1 MAVPTN
7 LYQKASLKG
16 DREDLTDKIYNTSPT
31 ETPVLSAIGRVT
43 ATNTYHEWQRDS
55 LATADKD
62 NALIDGDDVTLDAQ
76 TATERV
82 GNYMQIFAKKPG
94 VSRRANIV
102 KKAGRGSEM
111 AYIKAKAMLELKRDI
126 EAAIVSN
133 NAAVAPTTSVAG
145 KMGGLGV
152 QNYANTSHGT
162 GTPNGSTA
170 SWTSGAP
177 TTAPT
182 LSGTLRSFSETLLKT
197 VVQSAYIAS
206 GEVPR
211 MVIMSPNHKGVFSGF
226 AGIGAN
232 RYQVSKK
239 EQGRIIG
246 GADVYM
252 SDFGE
257 LEIVPH
263 YLMAG
268 ATDVHLLNTN
278 YLETAYLDGFR
289 TEELGKSGDS
299 ERVLVTVD
307 CALAVRAP
315 KACAKISDLS
325 GG

>member
-1 MAVPTN
+1 MTVPTN

-16 DREDLTDKIYNTSPT
+16 DREDLIDKIYNTSPT

-43 ATNTYHEWQRDS
+43 ATNTYHEWQRDA
-55 LATADKD
+55 LANANKD
-62 NALIDGDDVTLDAQ
+62 NAQIDGDDVTLDAQ

-111 AYIKAKAMLELKRDI
+111 AYIKAKGMLEIKRDM
-126 EAAIVSN
+126 EAMIVST

-145 KMGGLGV
+145 KSGGLGV
-152 QNYANTSHGT
+152 QNNANTSHGA
-162 GTPNGSTA
+162 GGSTA
-170 SWTSGAP
+170 AWTSGAP
-177 TTAPT
+177 TVAPT
-182 LSGTLRSFSETLLKT
+182 PGTGRAFSETLLKT
-197 VVQSAYIAS
+197 VVQSAYINS
-206 GEVPR
+206 GQVPR

-226 AGIGAN
+226 AGIAVN
-232 RYQVSKK
+232 RYQVGKK
-239 EQGRIIG
+239 EQGRIVG

-257 LEIVPH
+257 LEVVPH

-268 ATDVHLLNTN
+268 STDIHLINT
-278 YLETAYLDGFR
+278 EMVEMAYLDGFR
-289 TEELGKSGDS
+289 TQDLGKTGDS
-299 ERVLVTVD
+299 ERVLVTAD
-307 CALAVRAP
+307 CCLAVRAP
-315 KACAKISDLS
+315 KALAKISDLS

>member
-1 MAVPTN
+1 MTVPTN
-7 LYQKASLKG
+7 LYQKASLNG
-16 DREDLTDKIYNTSPT
+16 DRDDLIDKIYNTSPT
-31 ETPVLSAIGRVT
+31 ETPVLSAVGRVS
-43 ATNTYHEWQRDS
+43 ATNTYHEWQRDA
-55 LATADKD
+55 LATANKD

-102 KKAGRGSEM
+102 KKAGRGSEL
-111 AYIKAKAMLELKRDI
+111 AYIKAKSMLEIKRDI
-126 EAAIVSN
+126 EAMIVSAN
-133 NAAVAPTTSVAG
+133 PAVAPTTAVAG
-145 KMGGLGV
+145 KSGGLGV
-152 QNYANTSHGT
+152 QNNANTEHGV
-162 GTPNGSTA
+162 GGSTA
-170 SWTSGAP
+170 AWTSGAP

-182 LSGTLRSFSETLLKT
+182 PGTGRAFTETLLKAA
-197 VVQSAYIAS
+197 VQKTYIAS

-226 AGIGAN
+226 AGIAVN

-268 ATDVHLLNTN
+268 STDVHLCNTD
-278 YLETAYLDGFR
+278 YAEVAYLDGFR

-299 ERVLVTVD
+299 ERVLVTAD
-307 CALAVRAP
+307 CGLAIRAP
-315 KACAKISDLS
+315 KAFAKISDLT

>member
-31 ETPVLSAIGRVT
+31 ETPVLSAIGRTT
-43 ATNTYHEWQRDS
+43 ATNVYHEWQRDS
-55 LATADKD
+55 LATANKD
-62 NALIDGDDVTLDAQ
+62 NALVDGDDVTLDAQ

-126 EAAIVSN
+126 EASIVSG

-145 KMGGLGV
+145 KSGGLGV
-152 QNYANTSHGT
+152 QNYANTDHGV
-162 GTPNGSTA
+162 GGSTA
-170 SWTSGAP
+170 AWTTGAP
-177 TTAPT
+177 TTAAT
-182 LSGTLRSFSETLLKT
+182 AGTGRAFTETILKSA
-197 VVQSAYIAS
+197 VQKAYIAS

-226 AGIGAN
+226 AGIAVN

-268 ATDVHLLNTN
+268 STDVHLINTD
-278 YLETAYLDGFR
+278 YCDVAYLDGFK
-289 TEELGKSGDS
+289 TQELGATGDS
-299 ERVLVTVD
+299 EKVLVTVD
-307 CALAVRAP
+307 CGLMVRAP
-315 KACAKISDLS
+315 KALAKCADLT

>member
-7 LYQKASLKG
+7 LYQRASLNG
-16 DREDLTDKIYNTSPT
+16 VREDLTDKIYNTSPT

-55 LATADKD
+55 LATANKD
-62 NALIDGDDVTLDAQ
+62 NALIDGDDVTLDSQ

-102 KKAGRGSEM
+102 KKAGRGAEM
-111 AYIKAKAMLELKRDI
+111 AYIKAKSMLELKRDI

-133 NAAVAPTTSVAG
+133 NPAVAPTTSVAG

-152 QNYANTSHGT
+152 QNYANTSHG
-162 GTPNGSTA
+162 GVGATA
-170 SWTSGAP
+170 AWTSGAP
-177 TTAPT
+177 TVAPT
-182 LSGTLRSFSETLLKT
+182 AGTNRAFTETLLKG
-197 VVQSAYIAS
+197 VVQAAYIAS

-226 AGIGAN
+226 AGIAVN

-257 LEIVPH
+257 LEVVPH

-268 ATDVHLLNTN
+268 STDVHLINTN
-278 YLETAYLDGFR
+278 FAEMAYLDGFR

-307 CALAVRAP
+307 CCLAVRAP
-315 KACAKISDLS
+315 KAFAKISDLS

>member
-1 MAVPTN
+1 MTVPTN

-16 DREDLTDKIYNTSPT
+16 DREDLIDKIYNTSPT
-31 ETPVLSAIGRVT
+31 ETPVLSAVGRVS
-43 ATNTYHEWQRDS
+43 ATNTFHEWQRDA
-55 LATADKD
+55 LATANKD

-102 KKAGRGSEM
+102 KKAGRGSEL
-111 AYIKAKAMLELKRDI
+111 AYIKAKAMLEIKRDI
-126 EAAIVSN
+126 EAMIVSAN
-133 NAAVAPTTSVAG
+133 PAVAPTNSVAG
-145 KMGGLGV
+145 KSGGLGV
-152 QNYANTSHGT
+152 QNNANTEHGS
-162 GTPNGSTA
+162 GGSTA
-170 SWTSGAP
+170 AWTSGAP

-182 LSGTLRSFSETLLKT
+182 PGTGRAFTETLLKAA
-197 VVQSAYIAS
+197 VQKTYIAS

-226 AGIGAN
+226 AGIAVN

-268 ATDVHLLNTN
+268 STDVHLCNTD
-278 YLETAYLDGFR
+278 YAEVAYLDWFR

-299 ERVLVTVD
+299 ERVLVTAD
-307 CALAVRAP
+307 CGLAIRAP
-315 KACAKISDLS
+315 KAFAKISDLT

>member
-16 DREDLTDKIYNTSPT
+16 DREDLIDKIYNTSPT
-31 ETPVLSAIGRVT
+31 ETPVLSAVGRVS
-43 ATNTYHEWQRDS
+43 ATNTYHEWQRDA
-55 LATADKD
+55 LATANKD

-102 KKAGRGSEM
+102 KKAGRGSEL
-111 AYIKAKAMLELKRDI
+111 AYIKAKSMLEIKRDI
-126 EAAIVSN
+126 EAMIVSA
-133 NAAVAPTTSVAG
+133 NAAVAPTTAVAG
-145 KMGGLGV
+145 KSGGLGV
-152 QNYANTSHGT
+152 QNNANTEHGA
-162 GTPNGSTA
+162 GGSTA
-170 SWTSGAP
+170 AWTSGAP

-182 LSGTLRSFSETLLKT
+182 AGTGRAFTEALLKSA
-197 VVQSAYIAS
+197 VQKTYIAS

-226 AGIGAN
+226 AGIAVN

-268 ATDVHLLNTN
+268 STDVHLCNTD
-278 YLETAYLDGFR
+278 YAEVAYLDGFR
-289 TEELGKSGDS
+289 TDELGKSGDS
-299 ERVLVTVD
+299 ERVLVTAD
-307 CALAVRAP
+307 CGLAIRAP
-315 KACAKISDLS
+315 KAFAKISDLT

>member
-7 LYQKASLKG
+7 LYQKSSLKG
-16 DREDLTDKIYNTSPT
+16 DREDLIDKIYNTSPT
-31 ETPVLSAIGRVT
+31 ETPVLSAVGRVS
-43 ATNTYHEWQRDS
+43 ATNTYHEWQRDA
-55 LATADKD
+55 LATANKD

-102 KKAGRGSEM
+102 KKAGRGSEL
-111 AYIKAKAMLELKRDI
+111 AYIKAKAMLEIKRDI
-126 EAAIVSN
+126 EAMIVSA
-133 NAAVAPTTSVAG
+133 NAAVAPTTAVAG
-145 KMGGLGV
+145 KSGGLGV
-152 QNYANTSHGT
+152 QNNANTEHGV
-162 GTPNGSTA
+162 GGSTA
-170 SWTSGAP
+170 AWTSGAP

-182 LSGTLRSFSETLLKT
+182 AGTGRAFTETLLKSA
-197 VVQSAYIAS
+197 VQKTYIAS

-226 AGIGAN
+226 AGIAAS
-232 RYQVSKK
+232 RFQVGKK
-239 EQGRIIG
+239 EQARIIG

-268 ATDVHLLNTN
+268 STDVHLVNTD
-278 YLETAYLDGFR
+278 YVEVAYLDGFR

-299 ERVLVTVD
+299 ERVLVTAD
-307 CALAVRAP
+307 CGLAVRAP
-315 KACAKISDLS
+315 KALAKVADLS

>member
-1 MAVPTN
+1 MTVPTN

-16 DREDLTDKIYNTSPT
+16 DREDLIDKIYNTSPT
-31 ETPVLSAIGRVT
+31 ETPVLSAVGRVS
-43 ATNTYHEWQRDS
+43 ATNTYHEWQRDA
-55 LATADKD
+55 LATANKD

-102 KKAGRGSEM
+102 KKAGRGSEL
-111 AYIKAKAMLELKRDI
+111 AYIKAKSMLEIKRDI
-126 EAAIVSN
+126 EAMIVSAN
-133 NAAVAPTTSVAG
+133 PAVAPTTSVAG
-145 KMGGLGV
+145 KSGGLGV
-152 QNYANTSHGT
+152 QNNANTEHGVS
-162 GTPNGSTA
+162 GSTA
-170 SWTSGAP
+170 AWTSGAP

-182 LSGTLRSFSETLLKT
+182 PGTGRAFTETLLKSA
-197 VVQSAYIAS
+197 VQKTYIAS

-226 AGIGAN
+226 AGIAVN

-268 ATDVHLLNTN
+268 STDVHLVNTD
-278 YLETAYLDGFR
+278 YVEVAYLDGFR

-299 ERVLVTVD
+299 ERVLVTAD
-307 CALAVRAP
+307 CGLAVRAP
-315 KACAKISDLS
+315 KALAKVADLT

>member
-1 MAVPTN
+1 MTVPTN

-16 DREDLTDKIYNTSPT
+16 DREDLIDKIYNTSPT
-31 ETPVLSAIGRVT
+31 ETPVLSAVGRVS
-43 ATNTYHEWQRDS
+43 ATNTYHEWQRDA
-55 LATADKD
+55 LATANKD

-102 KKAGRGSEM
+102 KKAGRGSEL
-111 AYIKAKAMLELKRDI
+111 AYIKAKSMLEIKRDI
-126 EAAIVSN
+126 EAMIVSA
-133 NAAVAPTTSVAG
+133 NAAVAPTTAVAG
-145 KMGGLGV
+145 KSGGLGV
-152 QNYANTSHGT
+152 QNNANTEHGV
-162 GTPNGSTA
+162 GGSTA
-170 SWTSGAP
+170 AWTSGAP
-177 TTAPT
+177 TVAPT
-182 LSGTLRSFSETLLKT
+182 PGTGRAFTETLLKSA
-197 VVQSAYIAS
+197 VQKTYIAS

-226 AGIGAN
+226 AGIAVN

-268 ATDVHLLNTN
+268 STDVHLVNTD
-278 YLETAYLDGFR
+278 YVEVAYLDGFR

-299 ERVLVTVD
+299 ERVLVTAD
-307 CALAVRAP
+307 CGLAVRAP
-315 KACAKISDLS
+315 KALAKVADLT

>member
-1 MAVPTN
+1 MTVPTN

-16 DREDLTDKIYNTSPT
+16 DREDLIDKIYNTSPT
-31 ETPVLSAIGRVT
+31 ETPVLSAVGRVS
-43 ATNTYHEWQRDS
+43 ATNTYHEWQRDA

-102 KKAGRGSEM
+102 KKAGRGSEL
-111 AYIKAKAMLELKRDI
+111 AYIKAKSMLEIKRDI
-126 EAAIVSN
+126 EAMIVSAN
-133 NAAVAPTTSVAG
+133 PAVAPTTSVAG
-145 KMGGLGV
+145 KSGGLGV
-152 QNYANTSHGT
+152 QNNANTEHGA
-162 GTPNGSTA
+162 GGSTA
-170 SWTSGAP
+170 AWTSGAP
-177 TTAPT
+177 TAAPT
-182 LSGTLRSFSETLLKT
+182 PGTGRAFTETLLKAA
-197 VVQSAYIAS
+197 VQKTYIAS

-226 AGIGAN
+226 AGIAVN

-268 ATDVHLLNTN
+268 STDVHLVNTD
-278 YLETAYLDGFR
+278 YVEVAYLDGFR

-299 ERVLVTVD
+299 ERVLVTAD
-307 CALAVRAP
+307 CGLAVRAP
-315 KACAKISDLS
+315 KALAKVADLT

>member
-7 LYQKASLKG
+7 LYQKASLNG
-16 DREDLTDKIYNTSPT
+16 DREDLIDKIYNTSPT
-31 ETPVLSAIGRVT
+31 ETPVLSAVGRVS

-55 LATADKD
+55 LATANKD

-102 KKAGRGSEM
+102 KKAGRGSEL
-111 AYIKAKAMLELKRDI
+111 AYIKAKAMLEIKRDI
-126 EAAIVSN
+126 EAMIVSAN
-133 NAAVAPTTSVAG
+133 PAVAPTTAVAG
-145 KMGGLGV
+145 KSGGLGV
-152 QNYANTSHGT
+152 QNNANTEHGV
-162 GTPNGSTA
+162 GGSTA
-170 SWTSGAP
+170 AWTSGAP

-182 LSGTLRSFSETLLKT
+182 AGTGRAFTETLLKSA
-197 VVQSAYIAS
+197 VQKTYIAS

-226 AGIGAN
+226 AGIAVN

-268 ATDVHLLNTN
+268 STDVHLCNTD
-278 YLETAYLDGFR
+278 YAEVAYLDGFR

-299 ERVLVTVD
+299 ERVLVTAD
-307 CALAVRAP
+307 CGLAIRAP
-315 KACAKISDLS
+315 KAFAKISDLT

>member
-16 DREDLTDKIYNTSPT
+16 DREDLIDKIYNTSPT
-31 ETPVLSAIGRVT
+31 ETPVLSAVGRVS
-43 ATNTYHEWQRDS
+43 ANNTYHEWQRDA
-55 LATADKD
+55 LATANKD

-76 TATERV
+76 TPTERV

-102 KKAGRGSEM
+102 KKAGRGSEL
-111 AYIKAKAMLELKRDI
+111 AYIKAKAMLEIKRDI
-126 EAAIVSN
+126 EAMIVSAN
-133 NAAVAPTTSVAG
+133 PAVAPTTAVAG
-145 KMGGLGV
+145 KSGGLGV
-152 QNYANTSHGT
+152 QNNANTEHGV
-162 GTPNGSTA
+162 GGSTA
-170 SWTSGAP
+170 AWTSGAP

-182 LSGTLRSFSETLLKT
+182 AGTGRAFTEALLKSA
-197 VVQSAYIAS
+197 VQKTYIAS

-211 MVIMSPNHKGVFSGF
+211 MVIMSPNHKGVFSSF
-226 AGIGAN
+226 AGIAVN

-268 ATDVHLLNTN
+268 STDVHLCNTDFV
-278 YLETAYLDGFR
+278 EVAYLDGFR

-299 ERVLVTVD
+299 ERVLVTAD
-307 CALAVRAP
+307 CGLAVRAP
-315 KACAKISDLS
+315 KALAKVSDLT

>member
-31 ETPVLSAIGRVT
+31 ETPVLSAIGRTT
-43 ATNTYHEWQRDS
+43 ATNVYHEWQRDS
-55 LATADKD
+55 LATANKD
-62 NALIDGDDVTLDAQ
+62 NALVDGDDVTLDAQ

-126 EAAIVSN
+126 EASIVSG

-145 KMGGLGV
+145 KSGGLGV
-152 QNYANTSHGT
+152 QNYANTDHGV
-162 GTPNGSTA
+162 GGSTA
-170 SWTSGAP
+170 AWTTGAP
-177 TTAPT
+177 TTAAT
-182 LSGTLRSFSETLLKT
+182 AGTGRAFSETILKSA
-197 VVQSAYIAS
+197 VQKAYIAA

-226 AGIGAN
+226 AGIAVN

-268 ATDVHLLNTN
+268 STDVHLINTD
-278 YLETAYLDGFR
+278 YCDVAYLDGFK
-289 TEELGKSGDS
+289 TQELGATGDS
-299 ERVLVTVD
+299 EKVLVTVD
-307 CALAVRAP
+307 CGLMVRAP
-315 KACAKISDLS
+315 KALAKCADLT

>member
-1 MAVPTN
+1 MTVPTN

-16 DREDLTDKIYNTSPT
+16 DREDLIDKIYNTSPT
-31 ETPVLSAIGRVT
+31 ETPVLSAVGRVS
-43 ATNTYHEWQRDS
+43 ATNTYHEWQRDA
-55 LATADKD
+55 LATANKD

-102 KKAGRGSEM
+102 KKAGRGSEL
-111 AYIKAKAMLELKRDI
+111 AYIKAKSMLEIKRDI
-126 EAAIVSN
+126 EAMIVSAN
-133 NAAVAPTTSVAG
+133 PAVAPTTSVAG
-145 KMGGLGV
+145 KSGGLGV
-152 QNYANTSHGT
+152 QNNANTEHGA
-162 GTPNGSTA
+162 GGSTA
-170 SWTSGAP
+170 AWTSGAP
-177 TTAPT
+177 TAAPT
-182 LSGTLRSFSETLLKT
+182 PGTGRAFTETLLKAA
-197 VVQSAYIAS
+197 VQKTYIAS

-226 AGIGAN
+226 AGIAVN

-268 ATDVHLLNTN
+268 STDVHLVNTD
-278 YLETAYLDGFR
+278 YVEVAYLDGFR

-299 ERVLVTVD
+299 ERVLVTAD
-307 CALAVRAP
+307 CGLAVRAP
-315 KACAKISDLS
+315 KALAKVADLT

>member
-1 MAVPTN
+1 MTVPTN

-16 DREDLTDKIYNTSPT
+16 DREDLIDKIYNTSPT
-31 ETPVLSAIGRVT
+31 ETPVLSAVGRVS
-43 ATNTYHEWQRDS
+43 ATNTYHEWQRDA
-55 LATADKD
+55 LATANKD
-62 NALIDGDDVTLDAQ
+62 NALIDGDDVALDAQ

-102 KKAGRGSEM
+102 KKAGRGSEL
-111 AYIKAKAMLELKRDI
+111 AYIKAKSMLEIKRDI
-126 EAAIVSN
+126 EAMIVSA
-133 NAAVAPTTSVAG
+133 NAAVAPTASVAG
-145 KMGGLGV
+145 KSGGLGV
-152 QNYANTSHGT
+152 QNNANTEHGT
-162 GTPNGSTA
+162 GGSTA
-170 SWTSGAP
+170 AWTSGAP

-182 LSGTLRSFSETLLKT
+182 AGTGRAFTEELLKAA
-197 VVQSAYIAS
+197 VQKTYIAS

-226 AGIGAN
+226 AGIATN

-268 ATDVHLLNTN
+268 STDVHLCNTD
-278 YLETAYLDGFR
+278 YAEVAYLDGFR

-299 ERVLVTVD
+299 ERVLVTAD
-307 CALAVRAP
+307 CGLAIRAP
-315 KACAKISDLS
+315 KAFAKISDLT

>member
-1 MAVPTN
+1 MTVPTN

-16 DREDLTDKIYNTSPT
+16 DREDLIDKIYNTSPT
-31 ETPVLSAIGRVT
+31 ETPVLSAVGRVG
-43 ATNTYHEWQRDS
+43 ATNTYHEWQRDA
-55 LATADKD
+55 LATANKD

-102 KKAGRGSEM
+102 KKAGRGSEL
-111 AYIKAKAMLELKRDI
+111 AYIKAKSMLEIKRDI
-126 EAAIVSN
+126 EAMIVSAN
-133 NAAVAPTTSVAG
+133 PAVAPTTSVAG
-145 KMGGLGV
+145 KSGGLGV
-152 QNYANTSHGT
+152 QNNANTEHGV
-162 GTPNGSTA
+162 GGSTA
-170 SWTSGAP
+170 AWTSGAP

-182 LSGTLRSFSETLLKT
+182 PGTGRAFTETLLKAA
-197 VVQSAYIAS
+197 VQKTYIAS

-226 AGIGAN
+226 AGIAVN

-268 ATDVHLLNTN
+268 STDVHLCNTD
-278 YLETAYLDGFR
+278 YAEVAYLDGFR

-299 ERVLVTVD
+299 ERVLVTAD
-307 CALAVRAP
+307 CGLAIRAP
-315 KACAKISDLS
+315 KAFAKISDLT

>member
-1 MAVPTN
+1 MTVPTN

-16 DREDLTDKIYNTSPT
+16 DREDLIDKIYNTSPT
-31 ETPVLSAIGRVT
+31 ETPVLSAVGRVS
-43 ATNTYHEWQRDS
+43 ATNTYHEWQRDA
-55 LATADKD
+55 LATANKD

-102 KKAGRGSEM
+102 KKAGRGSEL
-111 AYIKAKAMLELKRDI
+111 AYIKAKSMLEIKRDI
-126 EAAIVSN
+126 EAMIVSAN
-133 NAAVAPTTSVAG
+133 PAVAPTTSVAG
-145 KMGGLGV
+145 KSGGLGV
-152 QNYANTSHGT
+152 QNNANTEHGA
-162 GTPNGSTA
+162 GGSTA
-170 SWTSGAP
+170 AWTSGAP
-177 TTAPT
+177 TAAPT
-182 LSGTLRSFSETLLKT
+182 PGTGRAFTETLLKAA
-197 VVQSAYIAS
+197 VQQTYIAS

-226 AGIGAN
+226 AGIAVN

-268 ATDVHLLNTN
+268 STDVHLVNTD
-278 YLETAYLDGFR
+278 YVEVAYLDGFR

-299 ERVLVTVD
+299 ERVLVTAD
-307 CALAVRAP
+307 CGLAVRAP
-315 KACAKISDLS
+315 KALAKVADLT

>member
-1 MAVPTN
+1 MTVPTN

-16 DREDLTDKIYNTSPT
+16 DREDLIDKIYNTSPT
-31 ETPVLSAIGRVT
+31 ETPVLSAVGRVS

-55 LATADKD
+55 LATANKD

-76 TATERV
+76 TPTERV

-102 KKAGRGSEM
+102 KKAGRGSEL
-111 AYIKAKAMLELKRDI
+111 AYIKAKAMLEIKRDI
-126 EAAIVSN
+126 EAMIVSA
-133 NAAVAPTTSVAG
+133 NAAVAPTTTVAG
-145 KMGGLGV
+145 KSGGLGV
-152 QNYANTSHGT
+152 QNNANTEHGA
-162 GTPNGSTA
+162 GGSTA
-170 SWTSGAP
+170 AWTSGAP

-182 LSGTLRSFSETLLKT
+182 AGTGRAFTEALLKSA
-197 VVQSAYIAS
+197 VQKTYIAS

-226 AGIGAN
+226 AGIAVN

-268 ATDVHLLNTN
+268 STDVHLVNTD
-278 YLETAYLDGFR
+278 YVEVAYLDGFR

-299 ERVLVTVD
+299 ERVLVTAD
-307 CALAVRAP
+307 CGLAVRAP
-315 KACAKISDLS
+315 KALAKVADLT

>member
-31 ETPVLSAIGRVT
+31 ETPVLSAIGRTT
-43 ATNTYHEWQRDS
+43 ATNVYHEWQRDS
-55 LATADKD
+55 LATANKD
-62 NALIDGDDVTLDAQ
+62 NALVDGDDVTLDAQ

-126 EAAIVSN
+126 EASIVSG

-145 KMGGLGV
+145 KSGGLGV
-152 QNYANTSHGT
+152 QNYANTDHGV
-162 GTPNGSTA
+162 GGSTA
-170 SWTSGAP
+170 AWTTGAP
-177 TTAPT
+177 TTAAT
-182 LSGTLRSFSETLLKT
+182 AGTGRAFTETILKSA
-197 VVQSAYIAS
+197 VQKAYIAA

-226 AGIGAN
+226 AGIAVN

-268 ATDVHLLNTN
+268 ATDVHLINTD
-278 YLETAYLDGFR
+278 YCDVAYLDGFK
-289 TEELGKSGDS
+289 TQELGTTGDS
-299 ERVLVTVD
+299 EKVLVTVD
-307 CALAVRAP
+307 CGLMVRAP
-315 KACAKISDLS
+315 KALAKCADLT